1 MLTTDQWALRYAP
14 HVGYVPPDR
23 LLFRAHAGEN
33 RADHVRFAARH
44 GMAGI
49 LYPWAG
55 DSPPEE
61 RIAVAAALRET
72 GLCCSCVVT
81 SSWSAIMDPIWVAAG
96 STARLRA
103 LDNVRS
109 ALRMAKELGSSTLAV
124 LIRSDGATARS
135 VQLGTALDRLREAAD
150 EVAKDNM
157 VLAVEPMIE
166 LPDMLLRNF
175 EEGVELV
182 RAAAHPA
189 VKLIFDTGHLT
200 QMGDPL
206 VKSYSDA
213 YDDIA
218 LLQLADMPGRI
229 EPGAGSLEIT
239 ELLTHAL
246 RRGYGGLVDLEHHW
260 SQPGEEGEQRGL
272 RLLHDLDRR
281 ARRAAGLEVVGSL
294 P

>member
-1 MLTTDQWALRYAP
+1 VTEWNLRYAP
-14 HVGYVPPDR
+14 HVGYVPPDQ

-33 RADHVRFAARH
+33 RADHVRFAAFQ

-81 SSWSAIMDPIWVAAG
+81 SSWSTIMDPIWVATG
-96 STARLRA
+96 STARVRA

-109 ALRMAKELGSSTLAV
+109 ALRIANELGSSTLAV
-124 LIRSDGATARS
+124 LLRGDGATARS

-150 EVAKDNM
+150 EVAKVNR

-206 VKSYSDA
+206 VKTYSEA

-218 LLQLADMPGRI
+218 LLQLADMPGRV

-239 ELLTHAL
+239 ELLTHAV

-260 SQPGEEGEQRGL
+260 SQPGEEGELRGL
-272 RLLHDLDRR
+272 QLLREIDRR
-281 ARRAAGLEVVGSL
+281 ARRAADLEVAGSL